1 MAAGAHG
8 RCQEEVRPECR
19 VKGQVGAYFG
29 GPGQEESR
37 LPEEMHE
44 RGCQTR
50 VCPFDSQ
57 GLKGILEKAANVQ
70 KLEDFEKTHMPGF
83 LVCGVCN
90 VVALAFRASTCCSI
104 LVSW

>member
-1 MAAGAHG
+1 MSGS
-8 RCQEEVRPECR
+8 
-19 VKGQVGAYFG
+19 
-29 GPGQEESR
+29 PGQEESR
-37 LPEEMHE
+37 LPEEMHG